1 MSRRRKW
8 HPTWW
13 CQIWCGDDVVT
24 LEMTPTEVAPDE
36 TMSEMIP
43 NVTVPDKWVS
53 VREEERDDFA
63 I

>member
-1 MSRRRKW
+1 M
-8 HPTWW
+8 
-13 CQIWCGDDVVT
+13 VT